1 MDEHVLATVEGNEA
15 VAPLGIEP
23 LYPAGLLDRCVRRWP
38 VRYLGPEAR
47 PPWRCRNSGA
57 AIDAQHFGDMW
68 PFVSWTDAH
77 FEGFTRLHG
86 VDPALS
92 EDAPMKEGVPG
103 PIGEFDEAKAFL
115 GIEPLDDTTGRW
127 TGGGLKSGLAKPGA
141 SAESTGLWM

>member
-1 MDEHVLATVEGNEA
+1 
-15 VAPLGIEP
+15 
-23 LYPAGLLDRCVRRWP
+23 
-38 VRYLGPEAR
+38 
-47 PPWRCRNSGA
+47 
-57 AIDAQHFGDMW
+57 
-68 PFVSWTDAH
+68 
-77 FEGFTRLHG
+77 LHG

-141 SAESTGLWM
+141 SAESTGLWMVGIVVEVTTPRMTKILLSHFASWGCCLISPIERQLNRSPV